1 MTGLLITTSD
11 RSRFVYTNPAVT
23 GNVAN
28 TSSPGTHDVGA
39 KLTAEHTGT
48 SNWHVADTP
57 SPSVVLPS
65 SYCSSLAYPFP
76 VHNIPSPQ

>member
-1 MTGLLITTSD
+1 LTGLLITTSD
-11 RSRFVYTNPAVT
+11 RSRFVNTNPAVT

-48 SNWHVADTP
+48 SN
-57 SPSVVLPS
+57 
-65 SYCSSLAYPFP
+65 
-76 VHNIPSPQ
+76 